1 MYMACKRIADSVIAL
16 TVLLVLSP
24 ILLVIAVAITLGSPG
39 GSIFKQQRIGR
50 HGRPFFIY
58 KFRTMYVEAPPD
70 AAAADSD
77 KTEPY
82 ITPFGRL
89 LRRTSMDEIPQ
100 LWNVLKGDMSLVG
113 PRPVVVAER
122 ELLRLRRQSGAIAV
136 RPGIT
141 GLAQVSGR
149 GELTPAQKAAFD
161 ELYMREQSH
170 RLDVRILLA
179 TCRCLLHGR

>member
-1 MYMACKRIADSVIAL
+1 MACKRVADIMIAL
-16 TVLLVLSP
+16 TVLLILSP
-24 ILLVIAVAITLGSPG
+24 LLLIVAAVISFGSPG
-39 GSIFKQQRIGR
+39 GSIFRQQRIGR
-50 HGRPFFIY
+50 YGRPFFIY

-89 LRRTSMDEIPQ
+89 LRRTSIDEIPQ

-122 ELLRLRRQSGAIAV
+122 ELLRLRHESGAIAV

-149 GELTPAQKAAFD
+149 GKLTPAQKAAFD
-161 ELYMREQSH
+161 EQYMCEQSF

-179 TCRCLLHGR
+179 TCRCLLHGH